1 MKVFDLRKKGSVATY
16 EQCDGRVYSM
26 SVVDEKIAIVTSE
39 RKALIWDLRNMK
51 NYLILHLL
59 NHQPRCIQISPNK
72 QCYVIGHIDG
82 RVAVEYINRD
92 PEVRKCRTR
101 FKCHRM
107 KRNSSEYIYTV
118 NSISF
123 HNAYNTFATGQF
135 FFLHVDNFPLN
146 LYDFSFSDNTF
157 AGGTNGYVNIWD
169 GVNGKRLCQYRRY
182 DTSVASL
189 AFSHDGT
196 KLAVACS
203 ALCEHCTKTSVNVR
217 YVNQQKMKPINQP

>member
-1 MKVFDLRKKGSVATY
+1 MAVIGSHDDAVHCVEYAPKNNVLLSGSWDRTMKIFDLRKEGNVATY

-26 SVVDEKIAIVTSE
+26 SVMDEKIAIATSE

-59 NHQPRCIQISPNK
+59 NHQPRCIRISPNK

-82 RVAVEYINRD
+82 LVAVEYINRD

-107 KRNSSEYIYTV
+107 KRNNNEYIYTV

-123 HNAYNTFATGQF
+123 HNAYNTFATG
-135 FFLHVDNFPLN
+135 
-146 LYDFSFSDNTF
+146 
-157 AGGTNGYVNIWD
+157 
-169 GVNGKRLCQYRRY
+169 
-182 DTSVASL
+182 
-189 AFSHDGT
+189 
-196 KLAVACS
+196 
-203 ALCEHCTKTSVNVR
+203 
-217 YVNQQKMKPINQP
+217 